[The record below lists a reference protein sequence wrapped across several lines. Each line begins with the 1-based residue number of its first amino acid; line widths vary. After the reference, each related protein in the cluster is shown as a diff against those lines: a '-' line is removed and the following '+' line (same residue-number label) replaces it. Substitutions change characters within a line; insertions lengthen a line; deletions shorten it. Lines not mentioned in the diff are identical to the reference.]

1 MSLFK
6 RTPDVKQAANADL
19 LALIYATKASW
30 DHAKE
35 TAQAVYESQVD
46 TELVERTKLQEQK
59 YLYLYN
65 LARQRHVHGT
75 LTDGVIQN

>member
-1 MSLFK
+1 M
-6 RTPDVKQAANADL
+6 DVLRKL
-19 LALIYATKASW
+19 GFGILALIYATKASW

-75 LTDGVIQN
+75 LNDGVIQN